1 MPWGA
6 AGGGLLPTLLWLLV
20 LLAVL
25 AGLAYLVLRLADGR
39 STDGRSV
46 DGIDPVET
54 DPVGVLETRYARGEI
69 DDEEFER
76 RRDRLAGGT

>member
-6 AGGGLLPTLLWLLV
+6 AGGGPLPTLLWLLV
-20 LLAVL
+20 LLALL
-25 AGLAYLVLRLADGR
+25 AGVAYLVLRLADER
-39 STDGRSV
+39 SGDGS
-46 DGIDPVET
+46 DPVET